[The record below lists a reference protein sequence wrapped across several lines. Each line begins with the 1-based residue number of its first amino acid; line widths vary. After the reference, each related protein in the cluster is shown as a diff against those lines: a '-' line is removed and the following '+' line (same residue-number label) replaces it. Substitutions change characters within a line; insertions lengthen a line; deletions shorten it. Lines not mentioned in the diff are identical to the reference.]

1 MSAIAAQAGSKHS
14 DGQSASAQA
23 GGKKQKTE
31 QVPSGIGLAI
41 FASLLALVQGVE
53 RVLKVF
59 IVDGD
64 RTERSPAFWAAW
76 GDQFHGDVP
85 HNMYSVQVSAKGEYV
100 RLKVPAS
107 AHVTGES
114 HTFTAEEDARA
125 ILIHMVSKKWLPKCC
140 FSTEMANE
148 IIRQINVAEEQAT
161 AGLDKKAAR
170 KAKKKA
176 AIPIAKAVVAGIADI
191 GPLMT
196 MLVRFS
202 VWQQR
207 GSAEENGPVG
217 SPFWW
222 TELVMGGIKR
232 GATDTQTA
240 IDEGNEEACVDRNYA
255 AGHLEKTGLMEFTR
269 RDGSKGYTSTF
280 SLAIGE
286 EKQSTDWNMEQER
299 RDAMSNWR
307 CPHGYFTFLPGIV
320 ESEMEKVK
328 ELRETRNG
336 RWVTIAQAMELLD
349 DKNKIL
355 LQHVLANRRVE

>member
-1 MSAIAAQAGSKHS
+1 MSAIAEKHS
-14 DGQSASAQA
+14 GGQSAAAQSA
-23 GGKKQKTE
+23 GKRQKTE

-41 FASLLALVQGVE
+41 FTSLLALVQGVE

-64 RTERSPAFWAAW
+64 RTERSPAFWAGW
-76 GDQFHGDVP
+76 KDQFHDDVP
-85 HNMYSVQVSAKGEYV
+85 HNLYSVQVSAKGEYV
-100 RLKVPAS
+100 PLTVPAA
-107 AHVTGES
+107 AHMTGES
-114 HTFTAEEDARA
+114 HTFTAEEDGRA

-140 FSTEMANE
+140 FSTEMADE
-148 IIRQINVAEEQAT
+148 IIRQIDAAEQQAA
-161 AGLDKKAAR
+161 AGLDKRAAR

-176 AIPIAKAVVAGIADI
+176 AISIAKAVVTTVADI
-191 GPLMT
+191 GPLMD

-207 GSAEENGPVG
+207 GSVQENGPVG

-280 SLAIGE
+280 SLVIGE
-286 EKQSTDWNMEQER
+286 EKQSTDWVAEQER
-299 RDAMSNWR
+299 RDTMSNWR
-307 CPHGYFTFLPGIV
+307 CPHSYFAFVPGIV

-336 RWVTIAQAMELLD
+336 RWVTIGKAMEQLD

-355 LQHVLANRRVE
+355 LQHVLANRKTV

>member
-31 QVPSGIGLAI
+31 QPSGIGLAI